1 MEMYWTSMAK
11 FPSEEW
17 LNLYVERLK
26 TNENYKDSAR
36 DWEGDITFVCKGD
49 GKLQGDIA
57 MWLDL
62 YHGDCRG
69 AKYFPNASDAP
80 KSAFRYIGPYENWV
94 KLIQGQIDPLQGVL
108 TGKFKLEG
116 PMMKIMRYTK
126 AAKELV
132 RTASQIQTEF

>member
-1 MEMYWTSMAK
+1 MVK
-11 FPSEEW
+11 FPSKEW
-17 LNLYVERLK
+17 MDLYVERLK
-26 TNENYKDSAR
+26 SNDIYKDSAR
-36 DWEGDITFVCKGD
+36 DWEGDITFVCRAD
-49 GKLQGDIA
+49 GPLKNDIA

-62 YHGDCRG
+62 YHGECRD
-69 AKYFPNASDAP
+69 ARYFQNASDAP
-80 KSAFRYIGPYENWV
+80 KSAFRYIGPFGNWV

-132 RTASQIQTEF
+132 RTASKIDTEF